1 MNLEQMEYISE
12 VSKTSSIS
20 LAAQNLHVSQ
30 AAISQSISLLEKEI
44 GIIIFKRSRFGT
56 TPTDEGKFVIKTAN
70 EILNKVNEIRDEGK
84 FLNSSY
90 TGELNIASIP
100 SLFITL
106 LPQTLAKFKKDFP
119 KVKISIKEMGG
130 REIIDEISKN
140 RIDLGLTILTD
151 EIKKNSNKYFKAQT
165 LLDGRMNVCVSKDSP
180 LASKDTLTIKE
191 LKDYPLVIYGGKNWN
206 KYIED
211 FEQNVGLFNILFTTN
226 NSEAIK
232 RMVAE
237 GLAISLLTDVMLI
250 NDIYVNNGDIVTIP
264 LIDYKPNIIS
274 FGAIR
279 FTNKKE
285 KITKKFLEYLQVY
298 AENL

>member
-1 MNLEQMEYISE
+1 MNLEQLEYISE
-12 VSKTSSIS
+12 VSRASSIS

-30 AAISQSISLLEKEI
+30 AAISRSISLLEKEI

-56 TPTDEGKFVIKTAN
+56 TPTDEGKFIIKTAN

-90 TGELNIASIP
+90 TGDLNIASIP

-106 LPQTLAKFKKDFP
+106 LPQTLSKFKKDFP
-119 KVKISIKEMGG
+119 KVRISIKEMGG

-140 RIDLGLTILTD
+140 KIDLGLTILTD
-151 EIKKNSNKYFKAQT
+151 EIKNSSNKSFKTQT
-165 LLDGRMNVCVSKDSP
+165 LLNGRMNVCVSKDSP
-180 LASKDTLTIKE
+180 LASKDTLSIKE
-191 LKDYPLVIYGGKNWN
+191 IKGYPLVIYGGKNWSE
-206 KYIED
+206 YIED
-211 FEQNVGLFNILFTTN
+211 FEHNVGLFNVLFTTN

-232 RMVAE
+232 RMVSE
-237 GLAISLLTDVMLI
+237 GLAISLLTDVMLT
-250 NDIYVNNGDIVTIP
+250 NDIYVNNGHIVTIP
-264 LIDYKPNIIS
+264 LIDYKPDIIT

-285 KITKKFLEYLQVY
+285 KIIKKFLEYLQIY
-298 AENL
+298 AKNL